1 MKYLVEVEYYKDHQ
15 RMSQLDQKWIDT
27 FIVTSVKNYNQADYK
42 IRQYLQSRY
51 PNLTD
56 IRINSFD
63 FIEKVTI
70 K

>member
-1 MKYLVEVEYYKDHQ
+1 MKYLVEVEYTINPG
-15 RMSQLDQKWIDT
+15 SEVKWIDT
-27 FIVTSVKNYNQADYK
+27 LIVTSVKSFKDADYK

-51 PNLTD
+51 QNLTD

-70 K
+70 R